1 MKDELDDLKAMWQKA
16 KVSTESIIAVEA
28 STLITLGVAKKKS
41 MLAAHYANALILSV
55 LLIVLIVFFHYII
68 SFQNLL
74 SHIGSNLMIGG
85 IALRIGIEIFSVFCS
100 RHINISDTAALSL
113 ENSISFYQFRKRTHG
128 SVTYLIFGFYFVGFY
143 MLTPEFLQYNSLPM
157 VILMDTSALLIA
169 FILIKVISKGIR
181 KELQDLE
188 KIVELQKSLTKE
200 EAIN

>member
-16 KVSTESIIAVEA
+16 KVSTESTTMVDAT
-28 STLITLGVAKKKS
+28 TLITLGAAKKKS

-55 LLIVLIVFFHYII
+55 LLIVLITFFHYII
-68 SFQNLL
+68 SFKTLL
-74 SHIGSNLMIGG
+74 SLIGSNLMMGG
-85 IALRIGIEIFSVFCS
+85 IAIRIGIEIFSVFRS
-100 RHINISDTAALSL
+100 RQINISDTAAQSL
-113 ENSISFYQFRKRTHG
+113 ENSILFYQFRKRIHG
-128 SVTYLIFGFYFVGFY
+128 PVTYLIFGLYFVGFY
-143 MLTPEFLQYNSLPM
+143 MLTPEFLQYNSLPI

-181 KELQDLE
+181 KELKDLE